1 MGLSDDLRR
10 ILTPLSGT
18 FGIFARNLGTGEVVE
33 VNAHQVLPTESAAKT
48 FILLHHSRLVRA
60 GDCDPSRRVVLP
72 DNFRLNG
79 TGVLRYLSPG
89 LSLCLDDLAWL
100 MTIVSDNV
108 ATALLMLEVGGPEA
122 VNETMADLGL
132 ATARLASFEDMLAGA
147 PFGTSTARDL
157 AEAFTHLDH
166 SCREKLARQQD
177 LIGLPRRLDWSP
189 YSVDLGVTLP
199 VQVFNKTGVGPTNFI
214 DSGLFETDSASW
226 IAAAM
231 ASELPPRST
240 RPDDPTASAFG
251 EIGQILYR
259 TWGTPA
265 V

>member
-1 MGLSDDLRR
+1 V
-10 ILTPLSGT
+10 
-18 FGIFARNLGTGEVVE
+18 AE
-33 VNAHQVLPTESAAKT
+33 VNADQVLPTESAAKT
-48 FILLHHSRLVRA
+48 FILLHYSGLVRA
-60 GDCDPSRRVVLP
+60 GACDPSSRVVLP

-122 VNETMADLGL
+122 VNRTMADLGL
-132 ATARLASFEDMLAGA
+132 TTARLASFEEMLAGA
-147 PFGTSTARDL
+147 PFGTSTVRDL
-157 AEAFTHLDH
+157 AEAYTYLDQNG
-166 SCREKLARQQD
+166 REKLARQQD

-189 YSVDLGVTLP
+189 YGVDLGVELP
-199 VQVFNKTGVGPTNFI
+199 VRVFNKTGVGPTNFI
-214 DSGLFETDSASW
+214 DSGLFESDSARW

-231 ASELPPRST
+231 ATELPLRAT
-240 RPDDPTASAFG
+240 RPDDPAPAAFA
-251 EIGQILYR
+251 EIGRILYDA
-259 TWGTPA
+259 WVVPA